1 MMSGRTLRLASL
13 VVPSVLAAVS
23 RDVDDQQLVHAVA
36 PVLIFLWV
44 VMIGVLAM
52 RFSERSHANDGGPSA
67 WEAVDILTAQGA
79 SLLWL
84 GAGAVIAAGL
94 VQWASLS
101 VIGLLGL
108 GSVYVTAIWS
118 GLVAGGDGPWRR
130 AKVSR
135 KILPALA
142 LEGDN
147 LREEVRFEGVRI
159 PAGMRLFAT
168 GRAHSHGPVSRY
180 VVGADASGA
189 EIDLESSLGPARR
202 GEHRVRPLAMWLG
215 DVLGLTRTPT
225 VYRGEA
231 SYAVM
236 PKPVDVDD
244 VAPLA
249 GVGGDADRTRPAQ
262 LPTDGSFRIREY
274 APGDDTR
281 RIHWV
286 RSLQQDQLIVRL
298 PDEVPLADPHV
309 RLVLDSEL
317 RGVDELSCVAPSQLL
332 DALVRVWLGIAGELT
347 KRGTRVTLV
356 TAAGDDVVERVAI
369 PRSREPQRLG
379 ARVTWSSIPIAS
391 MLKPGVA
398 QIVVSSRPQRVDSE
412 ASWVVVPEVA
422 WTGPEED
429 IPHASWAMLP
439 FPIGSAE
446 NRRGRRLR
454 ERRRILGVWE
464 QRTAFSQAT
473 CWVDWA
479 SFSGHYVARPI
490 MGRAC
495 LAVIP

>member
-1 MMSGRTLRLASL
+1 MSGRTLRIASL
-13 VVPSVLAAVS
+13 IVPSVLASAS
-23 RDVDDQQLVHAVA
+23 RDVDDQQIVRAVA
-36 PVLIFLWV
+36 PVLVMLWV
-44 VMIGVLAM
+44 MMIGVLVM
-52 RFSERSHANDGGPSA
+52 RFEERRHARDGGLSA
-67 WEAVDILTAQGA
+67 WDAIDILTAQGA
-79 SLLWL
+79 SMLWL
-84 GAGAVIAAGL
+84 GAGAIIAAGL

-108 GSVYVTAIWS
+108 GSVYITAIWS

-130 AKVSR
+130 ATVTR
-135 KILPALA
+135 QILPALA
-142 LEGDN
+142 VEGDQ
-147 LREEVRFEGVRI
+147 LREEVRFSGVRI

-168 GRAHSHGPVSRY
+168 GRAHPHGAVSRY

-189 EIDLESSLGPARR
+189 ELDVESSLGPARR
-202 GEHRVRPLAMWLG
+202 GEHTAPPLAMWLG

-225 VYRGEA
+225 MYRGAA
-231 SYAVM
+231 SFVVM
-236 PKPVDVDD
+236 PRPLDVED
-244 VAPLA
+244 VEPLA
-249 GVGGDADRTRPAQ
+249 GLGGDADRARPAQ

-274 APGDDTR
+274 QPGDDTR

-286 RSLQQDQLIVRL
+286 RSLQQDQLVVRL

-317 RGVDELSCVAPSQLL
+317 RGVDELACIAPLQLL

-356 TAAGDDVVERVAI
+356 TAAGGEIVERVAI
-369 PRSREPQRLG
+369 ARSREPQRLG
-379 ARVTWSSIPIAS
+379 ARVTWQADVGIAS
-391 MLKPGVA
+391 MLRPGVA
-398 QIVVSSRPQRVDSE
+398 QIVVSSRPRRVDSD

-429 IPHASWAMLP
+429 MPASSWATLAYP
-439 FPIGSAE
+439 TGSAE

-454 ERRRILGVWE
+454 ERRRLLRVWE
-464 QRTAFSQAT
+464 ERSAFSQAT
-473 CWVDWA
+473 CWVDWT
-479 SFSGHYVARPI
+479 SFSGHYVARPR
-490 MGRAC
+490 MGRVG